1 MEPGTLEIRHEP
13 DAGRFVAR
21 VDGAEAVL
29 AYRPLDATTLDY
41 YHTFVPPALRGRGI
55 ASELTDHA
63 LRYAMQHG
71 LRAALSFSATT
82 ANASSQVVSLSS
94 PLTAMKVVG

>member
-1 MEPGTLEIRHEP
+1 VEPGTLEIRHEP

-21 VDGAEAVL
+21 VSGAEAVL
-29 AYRPLDATTLDY
+29 AYRRLDATRLDY

-55 ASELTDHA
+55 ASALTDHA

-71 LRAALSFSATT
+71 LRIVPSCPFVARHLDRHAELRSVLA
-82 ANASSQVVSLSS
+82 
-94 PLTAMKVVG
+94 